1 MTKENPRENFSNE
14 STISRRTRYAFLTAV
29 FFIFAAI
36 VNIVNSLRL
45 NISTQE
51 IASYIDTFVIFI
63 FLILMIVSAQ
73 KIRKG
78 QGEKAIWLLLG
89 SLVMTLALRG
99 VLIAGLGIIFSAI
112 SISLIPLI
120 ALMTLRRDSFNRA
133 LSLSIGAASFYIAY
147 DFVISSYLPAYR
159 LTAETA
165 APIIRATSII
175 AVLLVVA
182 FVYTLSKQH
191 QFILLSSKL
200 TLAMVFLVLFPIL
213 VLSVAGSVSLS
224 RSLKP
229 RQDETLLVKANLVAQ
244 GIDRFILTNK
254 NVLESEKNSP
264 DIINYLLYKQNLEQ
278 NRTQNIQ
285 ALEKRVLESLHSYKR
300 RNFLEINSYAI
311 LDLSGKNLLDTR
323 LENIGSNESEI
334 DYFTQALETGKPFVS
349 DFYRKRDNQTVIYFS
364 APVELWT
371 VDKTTGKTIFQ
382 QVGVIRF
389 EHNISAIQQYLD
401 DYIKIEGENRKNFF
415 VALFSEIEVNQL
427 DPEDPS
433 SVFITIANSEE
444 SELNFMSATPLT
456 TNVITPLQMNRV
468 LPLGSTAQ
476 LTLETFGLSEGL
488 RNRVETPIFLAQ
500 AFPRNF
506 QTEEPQDIIAIADI
520 AENQLDWTIV
530 VAQDLKSYN
539 ASFQQQN
546 EINIILAIM
555 IAIGAILLGY
565 SGSKYLVDPIVS
577 LADTANQVAQGDLN
591 KRAIVTTEDEVG
603 KLGTAFNSM
612 TNQLNLLIASLEDR
626 IAERT
631 QALERSEG
639 QLRAAV
645 QVGKAA
651 ASLRNLDE
659 LLNSTTELISQQ
671 FDFYHAGIFLI
682 DAYGEYA
689 LLTAANSEGGHRM
702 LAREHKLKVGAEGIV
717 GYVTSTGEARI
728 ALDVGRDA
736 AYFDN
741 PDLPHTRS
749 EMALPLI
756 AGGKILGALD
766 IQSTEG
772 EAFSEADIVSLQ
784 VLADQIAIAIENARL
799 FEESRRSLATAQR
812 AYGEQSQLGWQELI
826 HQRENYGYRSTPDG
840 SIFPLEKDSLD
851 EVVKEKDLRV
861 DDDGTK
867 VAIPIM
873 VRGESVGTIRLK
885 KESNAPSW
893 EEKDLDLV
901 KRMTEEL
908 SRAMDSARLFDEAKK
923 QADRER
929 VVGEISDKMRET
941 MNVESVIRL
950 AADELYKLLELEQV
964 TIHLN
969 PDEDQRNEE
978 SA

>member
-14 STISRRTRYAFLTAV
+14 STISRRTRYAFLIAV

-45 NISTQE
+45 NISTQA
-51 IASYIDTFVIFI
+51 IASYIDTFVIFV

-78 QGEKAIWLLLG
+78 QGEKGIWLLLG

-99 VLIAGLGIIFSAI
+99 ALIAGLGIIFSAI

-147 DFVISSYLPAYR
+147 DFVISSFLPAYR

-200 TLAMVFLVLFPIL
+200 TLAMVFLVLLPI
-213 VLSVAGSVSLS
+213 VGLSFAGAISL
-224 RSLKP
+224 RNSLEP
-229 RQDETLLVKANLVAQ
+229 RQNEIMEVKATLVAQ
-244 GIDRFILTNK
+244 SIESFITTYKRAVNA
-254 NVLESEKNSP
+254 ESQSPAIIEYLSIYNQSGLRSDGEPEEK
-264 DIINYLLYKQNLEQ
+264 
-278 NRTQNIQ
+278 
-285 ALEKRVLESLHSYKR
+285 ALESLRSFRKKDIL
-300 RNFLEINSYAI
+300 FISSYAI
-311 LDLSGKNLLDTR
+311 LDISGKNILDTTSS
-323 LENIGSNESEI
+323 NIGNDEGEAS
-334 DYFTQALETGKPFVS
+334 YFTQPLEKNLPFASDVIRPAFSDSYFIFFSTPITLKNGEVAGVLRAQFKSDILFEYFRKYLETE
-349 DFYRKRDNQTVIYFS
+349 D
-364 APVELWT
+364 
-371 VDKTTGKTIFQ
+371 IFTK
-382 QVGVIRF
+382 
-389 EHNISAIQQYLD
+389 
-401 DYIKIEGENRKNFF
+401 KIF
-415 VALFSEIEVNQL
+415 VALFAERAVKQISP
-427 DPEDPS
+427 DDPS
-433 SVFITIANSEE
+433 SVFIMLSNGSNSV
-444 SELNFMSATPLT
+444 LNFMSATPLT
-456 TNVITPLQMNRV
+456 TNVITPLQMSRF
-468 LPLGSTAQ
+468 LPVGSTAQ
-476 LTLETFGLSEGL
+476 LSLDVPGLDEGL
-488 RNRVETPIFLAQ
+488 RNADTAPIFKAQ
-500 AFPRNF
+500 AFPR
-506 QTEEPQDIIAIADI
+506 EDDSKLPLDIIAVARVKE
-520 AENQLDWTIV
+520 ENLSWSVIVSESLDTF
-530 VAQDLKSYN
+530 N
-539 ASFQQQN
+539 TPFQRQN
-546 EINIILAIM
+546 ETNIIVAIA
-555 IAIGAILLGY
+555 IAIGAIFFAY
-565 SGSKYLVDPIVS
+565 IGSQYLTRPIIE
-577 LADTANQVAQGDLN
+577 LANTADQVAQGDLN

-603 KLGTAFNSM
+603 ELGTAFNSM

-626 IAERT
+626 ITERT

-772 EAFSEADIVSLQ
+772 EAFSEADIASLQ

-901 KRMTEEL
+901 NRMTEEL